1 MSGRSGSRGAARR
14 GWLAPLVA
22 AAATVGTLVGARSA
36 ATPALDR
43 HAAGLVG
50 RPRGTAFDHVAGAVT
65 DLGSVFGLTGV
76 AATLALGGHR
86 RRAGE
91 VLLSGGLAW
100 GLAQAA
106 KGFVER
112 PRPYQAEGS
121 ARLVS
126 VPAGSSWPSG
136 HTAVAGAMAAALVP
150 HLGPAGAGGARAG
163 ATVVA
168 ASRMY
173 VGVHYLTDVVAGAG
187 LGVLAARAATGVV
200 DAVLGP

>member
-1 MSGRSGSRGAARR
+1 VSPPPAPDTPRR
-14 GWLAPLVA
+14 GWGPLLLAA
-22 AAATVGTLVGARSA
+22 GATVATLVGARGP

-50 RPRGTAFDHVAGAVT
+50 RPRGTAIDHAAGAVT

-76 AATLALGGHR
+76 TATLAVAGHR

-112 PRPYQAEGS
+112 PRPYQADGS

-136 HTAVAGAMAAALVP
+136 HTAVAAAMAGTLTP
-150 HLGPAGAGGARAG
+150 HLGLAGAVGAGVGVA
-163 ATVVA
+163 VVA
-168 ASRMY
+168 ASRLY
-173 VGVHYLTDVVAGAG
+173 VGVHYLTDVVAGAAM
-187 LGVLAARAATGVV
+187 GVLASRAATGVV
-200 DAVLGP
+200 DDLLDR

>member
-1 MSGRSGSRGAARR
+1 MRARRAPDTARR
-14 GWLAPLVA
+14 GWVSLLA
-22 AAATVGTLVGARSA
+22 AAGATVATLNGARSA

-50 RPRGTAFDHVAGAVT
+50 RPRGTALDHAAGAVT

-76 AATLALGGHR
+76 AATLALAGHR

-112 PRPYQAEGS
+112 PRPYQADGS
-121 ARLVS
+121 ERLVS

-136 HTAVAGAMAAALVP
+136 HTAVAGAMAATLTP
-150 HLGPAGAGGARAG
+150 HLGPAGVVGAG
-163 ATVVA
+163 AGVAVVA
-168 ASRMY
+168 ASRLY
-173 VGVHYLTDVVAGAG
+173 VGVHYLTDVVAGAAV
-187 LGVLAARAATGVV
+187 GVLASRAATGVV
-200 DAVLGP
+200 DAVLGR